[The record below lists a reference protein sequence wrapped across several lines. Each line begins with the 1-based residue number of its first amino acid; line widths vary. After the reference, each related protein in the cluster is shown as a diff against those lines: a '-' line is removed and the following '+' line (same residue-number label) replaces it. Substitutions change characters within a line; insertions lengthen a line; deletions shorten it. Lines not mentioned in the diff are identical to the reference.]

1 MKQLDATQENLKVFS
16 RRLVQLSLPIML
28 QFLLISSVS
37 FIDTL
42 MIGRIGKEALA
53 AVGLANQVF
62 FLISLFFF
70 GVTSG
75 SAIFIAQYWG
85 SQELDSLHKAIGL
98 ALIFTLIGAL
108 FSSIISLFAP
118 QAIMRIF
125 TNDVVVVAKGSE
137 YLVYV
142 GISYL
147 FTAVVMTISAALR
160 STGNTTT
167 PLIVS
172 IIANLTNIIL
182 NSFLIYGLWIFP
194 RMEVAG
200 AALATTVARFVE
212 MVLLIAFIYGKKL
225 PIAASPRALLAFD
238 RPFVIKFLITCAPV
252 ILNEIFW
259 SLGVSTY
266 KIAFARMGIDVV
278 AAVNVS
284 ESIQNL
290 FFVALRGMG
299 SATAIMIGNRIGE
312 NKLDVARLYA
322 YRSLIIG
329 FVLGLA
335 IGLILIASANFLPV
349 PFGLDPEVYL
359 MSVYALRT
367 LGALMG
373 FKAVNL
379 ISIVGILRAGGD
391 TRFSMIV
398 EMGSVWL
405 IGVPMAFV
413 GGLALHLPLYAV
425 YLLIAIEEIFKFA
438 TSINR
443 IRGGT
448 WIHRFS
454 TIETTLTNEA
464 SLA

>member
-1 MKQLDATQENLKVFS
+1 MKHIDARQESLKIFS

-70 GVTSG
+70 GVVSG

-85 SQELDSLHKAIGL
+85 SQELESLHKAIGL
-98 ALIFTLIGAL
+98 ALIFTLVGAL
-108 FSSIISLFAP
+108 FSSIISLFSP
-118 QAIMRIF
+118 QFIMRIF
-125 TNDVVVVAKGSE
+125 TDDALVVELGSQ

-142 GISYL
+142 GVSYL
-147 FTAVVMTISAALR
+147 FTAVVMTFSSSLR
-160 STGNTTT
+160 STGNTST

-172 IIANLTNIIL
+172 IIANATNITF
-182 NSFLIYGLWIFP
+182 NFFLIYGIWIFP

-200 AALATTVARFVE
+200 AALATTIARFVE
-212 MVLLIAFIYGKKL
+212 MVILLAFVYGKKL
-225 PIAASPRALLAFD
+225 PIAASVRSLFAFD
-238 RPFVIKFLITCAPV
+238 RVFFKKFLITCTPV

-259 SLGVSTY
+259 SFGIATY

-322 YRSLIIG
+322 YRSLVIG
-329 FVLGLA
+329 FLLGLT
-335 IGLILIASANFLPV
+335 IGLTLVASANFLPL
-349 PFGLDPEVYL
+349 PFGLEADVYL
-359 MSVYALRT
+359 MTVYALRT

-379 ISIVGILRAGGD
+379 VSIVGILRAGGD

-405 IGVPMAFV
+405 IGVPLAFI
-413 GGLALHLPLYAV
+413 GGLVLHLPLFGV
-425 YLLIAIEEIFKFA
+425 YLFIAIEEIFKFT
-438 TSINR
+438 TSIIR
-443 IRGGT
+443 IRGGK

-454 TIETTLTNEA
+454 TVEKTVLDEA